1 MIAKGRPVF
10 TVTFRAD
17 LKPVRSA
24 QVPGHAERLTRGK
37 EGVLQGEGV
46 VHLTPGFLVLVV
58 ELPLVAWWRWAV
70 AAAEQTVVGVSRVSQ
85 DRADV
90 PTVRIS
96 SRIQSGIP
104 QSIEK
109 KQVPCVPLPIV
120 WLPLMFSC
128 LNKLAQSRSLILC
141 NCSC

>member
-24 QVPGHAERLTRGK
+24 QVPRHAERLTRV
-37 EGVLQGEGV
+37 EESVLQGEGV

-58 ELPLVAWWRWAV
+58 ELPLVTWWRWAV
-70 AAAEQTVVGVSRVSQ
+70 AAAEQTDVRVSRVSQ
-85 DRADV
+85 DRANI
-90 PTVRIS
+90 PTVFIS
-96 SRIQSGIP
+96 SGIQSGIP

-109 KQVPCVPLPIV
+109 KQVPWVPLPIV
-120 WLPLMFSC
+120 WLLLMFSC

>member
-1 MIAKGRPVF
+1 MIARRRPVF
-10 TVTFRAD
+10 TVTFWAD

-24 QVPGHAERLTRGK
+24 QVPGHAEGLTRGE

-58 ELPLVAWWRWAV
+58 ELPLVTWWRWGV
-70 AAAEQTVVGVSRVSQ
+70 AAAEQTVVRVSRVSQ

-96 SRIQSGIP
+96 SRIQSGIT

-109 KQVPCVPLPIV
+109 KQVPRAPLPIV
-120 WLPLMFSC
+120 WLLLMFSC
-128 LNKLAQSRSLILC
+128 LNKLAQSRSLIVC